1 MLLTHKLKSALILAL
16 VCLGII
22 NISKLVRSIAIP
34 DVYRKDF
41 FQEYLLARAVI
52 LGLPAYTP
60 LPTLA
65 KQIVGPLDNP
75 TFPHASPYPPPV
87 VILALPFGVFGY
99 QAATT
104 LWLVMELTCLYITCS
119 LLIHRFFRVDNR
131 MAPALLALGLFSC
144 FPVSL
149 ELALGQLMLPTLLTL
164 TGGWLALRSQ
174 RDALGGALLGLAL
187 AIKFIGWPLILFLLC
202 RKHWRAVFSASAMF
216 LITNLAGAAIVGINQ
231 TTYYYR
237 YVGPAASRL
246 YRSEFLNF
254 STWAAGYRIL
264 AGTSANILAGL
275 NAQPLVNWPAL
286 APYMSLLITVAV
298 LCLALLLA
306 RTSSDFDSGCAVLI
320 CASAVVNPIA
330 WHHYLVLLVIP
341 AAITFKAL
349 ARNSFPRGFTFA
361 AILIGTAL
369 LLPHLDHLAS
379 LMAVGNP
386 PLVPGPTSLLA
397 FVPLVATLGLMVL
410 VWCSSRALSMKKD

>member
-1 MLLTHKLKSALILAL
+1 LTHKLKGVLILSL

-22 NISKLVRSIAIP
+22 NITKLVRSIALP

-60 LPTLA
+60 LPILA
-65 KQIVGPLDNP
+65 KQIIGPVYNP
-75 TFPHASPYPPPV
+75 IFPHASPHPPPV
-87 VILALPFGVFGY
+87 VILALPFGVFSY
-99 QAATT
+99 QTATT
-104 LWLVMELTCLYITCS
+104 LWLVMELICIYVTCS
-119 LLIHRFFRVDNR
+119 LLIRRFFRVDNR
-131 MAPALLALGLFSC
+131 MASALLALGLFSC

-164 TGGWLALRSQ
+164 TAGWLALRSH
-174 RDALGGALLGLAL
+174 RDALGGAMLGLAL
-187 AIKFIGWPLILFLLC
+187 TIKFIGWPLIPFLIW
-202 RKHWRAVFSASAMF
+202 RKQWRAVFSAGAVF
-216 LITNLAGAAIVGINQ
+216 LMANLAGAMIIGFNQ
-231 TTYYYR
+231 TVYYYR
-237 YVGPAASRL
+237 YVGPLASKL

-254 STWAAGYRIL
+254 STWAMGYRL
-264 AGTSANILAGL
+264 FAGTSSNILQGL

-286 APYMSLLITVAV
+286 APHMSVVITVAV

-306 RTSSDFDSGCAVLI
+306 RTASDFDSGCAVLI

-341 AAITFKAL
+341 AAITVKAL
-349 ARNSFPRGFTFA
+349 AHNSFPRGLTFA
-361 AILIGTAL
+361 AVLIGAAL
-369 LLPHLDHLAS
+369 LLPHLERLAS

-386 PLVPGPTSLLA
+386 PVVPGPICLLA
-397 FVPLVATLGLMVL
+397 FIPLVATLGLMVL
-410 VWCSSRALSMKKD
+410 VWCVSRAPAMS